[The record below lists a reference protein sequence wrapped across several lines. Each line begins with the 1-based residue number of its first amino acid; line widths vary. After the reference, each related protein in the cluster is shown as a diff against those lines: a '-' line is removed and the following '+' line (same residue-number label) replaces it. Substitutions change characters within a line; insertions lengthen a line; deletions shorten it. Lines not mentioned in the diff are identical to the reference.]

1 MFSES
6 LLSDPEIHH
15 LAQSLRGKIR
25 KPETPGEGNVMEEEE
40 GEDENRS
47 DTDSEAGDFEG
58 LESHGV
64 FDKLN
69 IQDNGVSSDV
79 DVTWPMNSWFLYWIS
94 FHFIHSVGG

>member
-1 MFSES
+1 MLLFYELLVIYFLIVFSES

-25 KPETPGEGNVMEEEE
+25 KPETPGEGTVIEEEE

-47 DTDSEAGDFEG
+47 DTDSEAGDFKG

-64 FDKLN
+64 FHKLN

-79 DVTWPMNSWFLYWIS
+79 DVT
-94 FHFIHSVGG
+94 